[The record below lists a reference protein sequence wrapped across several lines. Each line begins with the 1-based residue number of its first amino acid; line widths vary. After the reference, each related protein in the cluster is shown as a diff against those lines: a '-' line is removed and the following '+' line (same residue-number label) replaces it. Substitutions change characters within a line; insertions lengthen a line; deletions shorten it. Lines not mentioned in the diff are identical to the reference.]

1 MKRVLMGVLWF
12 VVFYVALAIV
22 VFVVP
27 SLMIARGLPAGAS
40 QDQIIQSASD
50 FSLQHAGT
58 LSAARWAALLVA
70 LLSAMAGTA
79 KGKLPGTKPKPAA

>member
-12 VVFYVALAIV
+12 VVFYVALVIV

-27 SLMIARGLPAGAS
+27 SLMILRGLPPGAS
-40 QDQIIQSASD
+40 QDQISQAATD
-50 FSLQHAGT
+50 FSLQHAGA

-70 LLSAMAGTA
+70 LLLAILGTV
-79 KGKLPGTKPKPAA
+79 KGKLPGTRQKPSA